1 MTQEAKTFDL
11 NRHTARLLMKEPFFA
26 ALSRRI
32 DKKASTAIPTAGVRV
47 NPDTGHFE
55 MLYNP
60 NFFEKLTDAHRAG
73 VLKHEFY
80 HLIFEHVTGRLPEE
94 GMSKRWN
101 FATDLAINSHLR
113 GELPEGALI
122 PGEGHFADLPVGKSA
137 EWYFANLPTPDDGQ
151 GEGEGEGNPG
161 EGEGEGNEG
170 EGSGGGGGEGEPT
183 DEEGEGSGGGGG
195 EPNEEEEETEGEGS
209 GEGEGDEEET
219 EGEGSGDEGQPEEFD
234 DHSGWNETDNTTTE
248 IAKQRLKEALKDAAN
263 EASKAGSWGTVG
275 ADTRQDILD
284 RLISKVDWKKVL
296 RYFIKTSQRANKS
309 STVKRI
315 NRRYAYIHPGRKV
328 NRTAKIAIS
337 IDQSGSVD
345 NGMLAAFFTEL
356 NKLSK
361 LAEFTVIPFDT
372 HVAEDKVYVWKKG
385 ETKKWERVMCG
396 GTCFE
401 APTDYVNE
409 RQFDGHIIL
418 TDLCAPKPKASKC
431 QRMWMTTE
439 YYAKHPYF
447 QTNERIVGIED
458 QS

>member
-1 MTQEAKTFDL
+1 MTEETKKFDL

-55 MLYNP
+55 MAYNP
-60 NFFEKLTDAHRAG
+60 EFFAGLSDLHRAG

-94 GMSKRWN
+94 GMNKKWN

-113 GELPEGALI
+113 NELPEGALI
-122 PGEGHFADLPVGKSA
+122 PGEGHFADMPVGKSA
-137 EWYFANLPTPDDGQ
+137 EWYYANLPEAEN
-151 GEGEGEGNPG
+151 GEGEGESEGGQGEPSDD
-161 EGEGEGNEG
+161 EGEGSGSGGEGQEEEENTSEGQGEGQDENEG
-170 EGSGGGGGEGEPT
+170 EGSGSGQGEGEPQ
-183 DEEGEGSGGGGG
+183 EGEGSGAGQ
-195 EPNEEEEETEGEGS
+195 
-209 GEGEGDEEET
+209 
-219 EGEGSGDEGQPEEFD
+219 GQPQEFD
-234 DHSGWNETDNTTTE
+234 DHSGWSETDNTTNE
-248 IAKQRLKEALKDAAN
+248 IAKQRLKEAIKDAAN
-263 EASKAGSWGTVG
+263 EASKQGSWGTVG
-275 ADTRQDILD
+275 ADTRQEIMD
-284 RLISKVDWKKVL
+284 RLTAKIDWKKVL

-328 NRTAKIAIS
+328 NRQAKIAIS

-356 NKLSK
+356 NKLAS

-372 HVAEDKVYVWKKG
+372 DVAEDHIFTWKKG
-385 ETKKWERVMCG
+385 ETRKWERVACG

-401 APTDYVNE
+401 APTDYVNARE
-409 RQFDGHIIL
+409 FDGHIVL

-431 QRMWMTTE
+431 QRMWMTTA
-439 YYAKHPYF
+439 YHAKHPYF
-447 QTNERIVGIED
+447 QTSERIVAIED
-458 QS
+458 